1 MVINSHFYNGDNF
14 PIISRIMLLLQAT
27 GVVGIRPCVFLF
39 PSCLDSAFF
48 ADPSFIL
55 QQCPFCPHHR
65 SALAL
70 LLPYKLQEHITAESQ
85 VHCFGKYF
93 KSENLECPLTSE
105 FLSSSSFWSVSVSCS
120 FKDCFF
126 YLALEVFPGEIIQ
139 RCPSLYCQKRTHTLP
154 ALRSKGSQPLSLFAL
169 DFPSLD

>member
-1 MVINSHFYNGDNF
+1 ML
-14 PIISRIMLLLQAT
+14 ISVSQLPRKQLFLQILALSCSSVPSVHTT
-27 GVVGIRPCVFLF
+27 GMPW
-39 PSCLDSAFF
+39 
-48 ADPSFIL
+48 
-55 QQCPFCPHHR
+55 
-65 SALAL
+65 AL

-139 RCPSLYCQKRTHTLP
+139 RCPSLYCQKRNTY
-154 ALRSKGSQPLSLFAL
+154 SSCSQKQGKLASF
-169 DFPSLD
+169 FVCIRFSFS